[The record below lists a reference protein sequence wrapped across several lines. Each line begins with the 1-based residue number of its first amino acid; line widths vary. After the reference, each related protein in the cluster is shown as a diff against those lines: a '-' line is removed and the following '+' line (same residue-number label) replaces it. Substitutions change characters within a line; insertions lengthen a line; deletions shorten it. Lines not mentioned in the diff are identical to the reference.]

1 MGIFSPK
8 TARSKRQTVILT
20 PRYWVP
26 LGVAALAVP
35 LFFLNLWVGAVVLTF
50 AGFLAVQAATLRFH
64 FTSTALELY
73 RGEAQLRS
81 FPYQDWSNWA
91 IFWPPVPILF
101 YFREVN
107 SIHFTPMLFDSK
119 TLQAC
124 LEERCPRKLPET
136 RAKTAKQ

>member
-1 MGIFSPK
+1 MGIDSSNI
-8 TARSKRQTVILT
+8 AQSKQQTVILS

-26 LGVAALAVP
+26 LGVAVVAAP
-35 LFFLNLWVGAVVLTF
+35 LFILSLWAGAVVLVF
-50 AGFLAVQAATLRFH
+50 AAFLAFQAATIRFH
-64 FTSTALELY
+64 FTNQALELY

-81 FPYQDWSNWA
+81 FPYQDWGNWQ

-107 SIHFTPMLFDSK
+107 SIHFTPMLFDPK
-119 TLQAC
+119 TLQTC

-136 RAKTAKQ
+136 RAKIAKQ